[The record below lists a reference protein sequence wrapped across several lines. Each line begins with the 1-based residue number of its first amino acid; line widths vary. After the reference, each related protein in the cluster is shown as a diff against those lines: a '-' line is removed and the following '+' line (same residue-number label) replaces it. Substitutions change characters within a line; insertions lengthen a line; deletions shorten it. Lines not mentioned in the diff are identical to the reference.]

1 MFHSLRPHGL
11 KPSRFLSPGITQA
24 QILGCHFLP
33 QGILLT
39 QGSNPHLLGLLH
51 WQADF
56 FFLPLLVTWTQYI
69 LGESESHSVVSNS
82 LQPHGLHS
90 PWNSPS
96 QNTGGTPF
104 PSPGDL
110 PDTGIEPRS
119 PALRADSLTAD
130 PPRTPKNTGVGSLS
144 LLQGGSPGPRNQT
157 RVSCIAG
164 SFFSN

>member
-1 MFHSLRPHGL
+1 MSHSLRPHGL
-11 KPSRFLSPGITQA
+11 KPSRLLSPGITQA
-24 QILGCHFLP
+24 QILGCHSLP

-56 FFLPLLVTWTQYI
+56 FFYHYL
-69 LGESESHSVVSNS
+69 
-82 LQPHGLHS
+82 
-90 PWNSPS
+90 
-96 QNTGGTPF
+96 
-104 PSPGDL
+104 SPGHSISSVKVKVTQLCPTLCNPMDY
-110 PDTGIEPRS
+110 TVHGILQARILEVHLSLLQGIFLTQESNPGS

-130 PPRTPKNTGVGSLS
+130 PPRTPNNTGVGSLS